1 MKTAELLGTVLV
13 AAGAA
18 LATSL
23 VYTVPSAEAGGPAI
37 VWLYGVILLRGG
49 GGLLLAAVGYVTLS
63 SGRVRLGATTLTA
76 SLVVVAVWLAIRFRL
91 LRGLS
96 MPAFTTLAV
105 VVFLVAVGG
114 VYRSFDR

>member
-1 MKTAELLGTVLV
+1 M
-13 AAGAA
+13 
-18 LATSL
+18 
-23 VYTVPSAEAGGPAI
+23 
-37 VWLYGVILLRGG
+37 ILLRGG
-49 GGLLLAAVGYVTLS
+49 GGLLLAAVGYVTLAYD
-63 SGRVRLGATTLTA
+63 RVRLGATTLTA

-91 LRGLS
+91 LRDLS

>member
-1 MKTAELLGTVLV
+1 
-13 AAGAA
+13 
-18 LATSL
+18 
-23 VYTVPSAEAGGPAI
+23 
-37 VWLYGVILLRGG
+37 VILLRGG
-49 GGLLLAAVGYVTLS
+49 GGLLLAAVGYVTFS

-76 SLVVVAVWLAIRFRL
+76 SLVVLAVWLAIRFRL

-96 MPAFTTLAV
+96 MPAFSALAI